1 MCFGLTQIIYSFLQ
15 VLFDL
20 TGTKPYMSPELH
32 MASRSARRGYS
43 YSVDWCAFHI
53 NLDHFRLTRY
63 ISIYLFI
70 YAVRVE
76 G

>member
-32 MASRSARRGYS
+32 IA
-43 YSVDWCAFHI
+43 VDLQIFIPIHV
-53 NLDHFRLTRY
+53 Y
-63 ISIYLFI
+63 ILIYIYLS
-70 YAVRVE
+70 